1 MTRVVNNLELGPRL
15 DLPPGNAR
23 PFLINSVFGSLR
35 LHRFDGG
42 PSPGLADP
50 VQLCVPKATGSFP
63 LAEVGFQI
71 KLRVAV
77 VREIGTG
84 VLTPL
89 VWPDDP
95 LVPSSVGVWPPQFP
109 RAGRMT
115 VAVFAGQCENYI
127 GHGFNLAPA
136 GFQPV

>member
-1 MTRVVNNLELGPRL
+1 MITRVVNDLELGPGV

-23 PFLINSVFGSLR
+23 PFLIKGVFGSLS

-50 VQLCVPKATGSFP
+50 VQLRVPIATGAFP

-71 KLRVAV
+71 KLWVAV
-77 VREIGTG
+77 VREIDTG
-84 VLTPL
+84 VLRPI

-95 LVPSSVGVWPPQFP
+95 SVPSSTGVWPPQFP
-109 RAGRMT
+109 
-115 VAVFAGQCENYI
+115 
-127 GHGFNLAPA
+127 
-136 GFQPV
+136 